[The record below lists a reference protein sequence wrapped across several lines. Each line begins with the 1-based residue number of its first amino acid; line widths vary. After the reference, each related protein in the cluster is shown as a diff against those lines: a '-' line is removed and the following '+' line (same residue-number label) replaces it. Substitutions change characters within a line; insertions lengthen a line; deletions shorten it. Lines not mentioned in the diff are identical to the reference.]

1 MHNRQYHRRPG
12 FRKGPQEPRKD
23 AAAPGPESSSNAPR
37 GDLIFGRRPVFEAF
51 DAGKR
56 PIHKL
61 WVVRGT
67 GGGIV
72 ERTIQLA
79 RDRGVPIEWTQWE
92 WLDRTTEGHHHQG
105 IAAQASATEF
115 LELDDFVEKLGPT
128 ADALLVALDEIQ
140 DPQNMGA
147 ILRSAAFFNVQGAI
161 VPRWRSGPVSDATMR
176 VSSGAVEYVPL
187 IRVRNLSDALVQLKE
202 ANFEIIGA
210 DMAGAPLET
219 IKPAGRCVLVM
230 GSEGSGLRR
239 LVSERCDKLVG
250 IKRRGKLDSL
260 NVGAAT
266 AIFLYEFFR
275 GR

>member
-1 MHNRQYHRRPG
+1 MRNRQYHRRPDDDS
-12 FRKGPQEPRKD
+12 RKEPKTPRRQNEDAPQEPR
-23 AAAPGPESSSNAPR
+23 A
-37 GDLIFGRRPVFEAF
+37 DLIFGRRPVFEAF

-92 WLDRTTEGHHHQG
+92 WLDRTTQGQHHQG

-128 ADALLVALDEIQ
+128 TDALLIALDEIQ

-161 VPRWRSGPVSDATMR
+161 VPRWRSAPVGETAVR

-187 IRVRNLSDALVQLKE
+187 IRVRNLSDALLQLKE

-210 DMAGAPLET
+210 DMSGAPLDSVR
-219 IKPAGRCVLVM
+219 PSNRCVLVM

-275 GR
+275 GKTT